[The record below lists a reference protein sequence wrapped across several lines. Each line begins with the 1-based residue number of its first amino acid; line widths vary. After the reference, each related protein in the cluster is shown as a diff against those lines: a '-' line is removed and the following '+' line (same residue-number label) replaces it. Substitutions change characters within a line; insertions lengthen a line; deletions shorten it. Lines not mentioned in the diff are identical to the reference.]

1 MQHLK
6 SFGIRLKKA
15 NFYFTG
21 KWMILSRRMKEKC
34 IFIPVEERG
43 IGDVVASEENNLCFT
58 GGGGTMKPIK
68 HHEDRSSMAV

>member
-34 IFIPVEERG
+34 IFIPGEGRG
-43 IGDVVASEENNLCFT
+43 GGGVVISEENNLCFT
-58 GGGGTMKPIK
+58 DGSGTMELMK
-68 HHEDRSSMAV
+68 HREDRSSIAV